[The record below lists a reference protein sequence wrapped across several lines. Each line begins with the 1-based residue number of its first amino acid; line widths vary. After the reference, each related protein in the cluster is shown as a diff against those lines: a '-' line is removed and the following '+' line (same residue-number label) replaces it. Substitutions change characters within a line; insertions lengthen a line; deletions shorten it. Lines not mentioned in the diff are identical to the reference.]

1 MVSATATAVAVDT
14 GLFSAVATAAV
25 VEVPPTVVVEGEG
38 ASTVLKD
45 VDDVAFRLCRTDWSA
60 AARIRC
66 ARSVVDV
73 VVEAA
78 LLTESAALLAESA
91 ALLTKALQHCNCFA

>member
-14 GLFSAVATAAV
+14 GLFSAVATAA
-25 VEVPPTVVVEGEG
+25 VVEGEG

-66 ARSVVDV
+66 ARSVVVDV
-73 VVEAA
+73 VVVVVDVVV
-78 LLTESAALLAESA
+78 ESA